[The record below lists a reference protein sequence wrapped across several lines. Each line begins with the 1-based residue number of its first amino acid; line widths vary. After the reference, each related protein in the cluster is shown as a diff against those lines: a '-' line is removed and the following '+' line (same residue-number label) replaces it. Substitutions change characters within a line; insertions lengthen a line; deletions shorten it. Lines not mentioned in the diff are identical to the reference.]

1 MYARMTTFHV
11 QPSTIEDV
19 LRIVQDALPITKQQR
34 GFKGRLALADYTS
47 GKLIAITLWETE
59 ADLLA
64 NETNGYYQD
73 QVAKIRSFL
82 VDQPVREAYVAGIA
96 EWANS

>member
-11 QPSTIEDV
+11 QPSTIDDV
-19 LRIVQDALPITKQQR
+19 LHIVQNALPITKQQR
-34 GFKGRLALADYTS
+34 GFKSGLALADYSS

-59 ADLLA
+59 ADMLA
-64 NETNGYYQD
+64 NEANGYYQE
-73 QVAKIRSFL
+73 QVAKIRSFV

-96 EWANS
+96 EWANQ

>member
-11 QPSTIEDV
+11 QPSTIDEV

-34 GFKGRLALADYTS
+34 GFKGGLALADYST
-47 GKLIAITLWETE
+47 GKLIGITLWETE

-64 NETNGYYQD
+64 NEANGYYRD
-73 QVAKIRSFL
+73 QVGKIGSFL
-82 VDQPVREAYVAGIA
+82 ADQPLREVYVAGIA
-96 EWANS
+96 E

>member
-11 QPSTIEDV
+11 QPSTIDEV

-34 GFKGRLALADYTS
+34 GFKSGLALADYST
-47 GKLIAITLWETE
+47 GKVIGITWWETE
-59 ADLLA
+59 ADLLT
-64 NETNGYYQD
+64 NETNGYYQE

-96 EWANS
+96 EWANP